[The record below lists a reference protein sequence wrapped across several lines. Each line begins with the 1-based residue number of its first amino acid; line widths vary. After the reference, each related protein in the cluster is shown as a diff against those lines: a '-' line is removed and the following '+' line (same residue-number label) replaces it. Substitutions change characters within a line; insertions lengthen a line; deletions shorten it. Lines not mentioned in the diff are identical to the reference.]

1 MVSGRE
7 DDGTCRAIFNSG
19 CIDELIQ
26 KVNESASAISQT
38 QRGSAA
44 SFSCPSLIHSITT
57 SSSSKCA
64 DQWHG
69 TISTEFLSN
78 NFSPDIAPR
87 RCVPENSTGHPFF
100 GWQKEAN
107 SKTDFR
113 DYDQAIRTPHP
124 VIVAM
129 WLKVTDAD
137 LDDPKTDLPGWADTR
152 LFCIPANNTRA
163 GSRSLAV
170 ANRTANGRASRDG
183 VGMVNLV
190 IGFMVAVAVGMGL

>member
-1 MVSGRE
+1 
-7 DDGTCRAIFNSG
+7 
-19 CIDELIQ
+19 
-26 KVNESASAISQT
+26 
-38 QRGSAA
+38 
-44 SFSCPSLIHSITT
+44 
-57 SSSSKCA
+57 
-64 DQWHG
+64 
-69 TISTEFLSN
+69 
-78 NFSPDIAPR
+78 
-87 RCVPENSTGHPFF
+87 
-100 GWQKEAN
+100 
-107 SKTDFR
+107 
-113 DYDQAIRTPHP
+113 
-124 VIVAM
+124 M